1 MTSKIIISMM
11 LGYIFGLF
19 QTSYFISLLL
29 KKDLR
34 KLGSGNL
41 GATNA
46 MRNFGKKVGAVTF
59 FLDGFKGF
67 AACMLVSRMYI
78 SSVDILPL
86 LMSVALLG
94 AIIGHC
100 FPLYLRFNGGK
111 GVSTLVGGIVFIDI
125 KIAVVGIIIF
135 LIILYFSKIVSVSS
149 LVMAFSFMSIMIF
162 LVVFEKL
169 FIRYEASILFI
180 LSYFVIYVVIL
191 IRHIENIK
199 RFARNEERRIGNGTR
214 HKIS

>member
-1 MTSKIIISMM
+1 MISKIIISII

-46 MRNFGKKVGAVTF
+46 MRNFGKKIGAVTF

-67 AACMLVSRMYI
+67 AVCMLVSKMYI
-78 SSVDILPL
+78 SDVDILFL

-94 AIIGHC
+94 AILGHC

-111 GVSTLVGGIVFIDI
+111 GVSTLVGGMVFIDI
-125 KIAVVGIIIF
+125 KIALAGIIIF
-135 LIILYFSKIVSVSS
+135 LIILYFSKIVSISS

-180 LSYFVIYVVIL
+180 LSYFAIYAVIL

-199 RFARNEERRIGNGTR
+199 RFARNEERRIGNGTG

>member
-46 MRNFGKKVGAVTF
+46 MRNFGKKAGAVTF

-111 GVSTLVGGIVFIDI
+111 GVSTLVGGMVFIDI
-125 KIAVVGIIIF
+125 KIAVAGIIIF
-135 LIILYFSKIVSVSS
+135 LIILYFSKIVSISS

-199 RFARNEERRIGNGTR
+199 RFARNEERRIGNGTG

>member
-1 MTSKIIISMM
+1 MISKIIISII

-46 MRNFGKKVGAVTF
+46 MRNFGKKIGAVTF

-67 AACMLVSRMYI
+67 AVCMLVSKMYI
-78 SSVDILPL
+78 SDVDILFL

-94 AIIGHC
+94 AILGHC

-111 GVSTLVGGIVFIDI
+111 GVSTLVGGMVFIDI
-125 KIAVVGIIIF
+125 KIALAGIIIF
-135 LIILYFSKIVSVSS
+135 LIVLYFSKIVSISS

-169 FIRYEASILFI
+169 FIRYETSILFI
-180 LSYFVIYVVIL
+180 LSYFVIYAVIL

-199 RFARNEERRIGNGTR
+199 RFARNEERRIGNGTG

>member
-199 RFARNEERRIGNGTR
+199 RFARNEERRIGNGTG

>member
-46 MRNFGKKVGAVTF
+46 MRNFGKKAGAVTF

-67 AACMLVSRMYI
+67 AVCMLVSKMYI

-111 GVSTLVGGIVFIDI
+111 GVSTLVGGMVFIDI
-125 KIAVVGIIIF
+125 KIAVAGIIIF

-199 RFARNEERRIGNGTR
+199 RFARNEERRIGNGTG